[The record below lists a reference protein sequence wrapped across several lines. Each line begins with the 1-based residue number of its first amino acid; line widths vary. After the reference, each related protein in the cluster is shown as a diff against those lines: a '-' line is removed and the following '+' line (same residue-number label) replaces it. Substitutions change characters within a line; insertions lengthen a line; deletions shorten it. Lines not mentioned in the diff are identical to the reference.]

1 MSAPSRANSAATA
14 RPMPLSAPV
23 ISATLPFSR
32 PDPWIARL
40 PVGLGLELA
49 FVAGQ
54 LVLVDH
60 RLDDV
65 GHLSLLACYA
75 HAFAVEILDRGLAPT
90 MARW

>member
-32 PDPWIARL
+32 SEPGIARL

-49 FVAGQ
+49 FVPGQ
-54 LVLVDH
+54 LILVDH
-60 RLDDV
+60 RFHDI
-65 GHLSLLACYA
+65 GHGSYSFGATPMPSRSNSSTVA
-75 HAFAVEILDRGLAPT
+75 S
-90 MARW
+90 